1 MDFAKYDNFLDKL
14 NDTKNNILK
23 FDKRLEKQE
32 IGQQSYNDEKYDSYS
47 KPNPNASAT
56 SNTSNE
62 LDIEEKNK
70 YELDFEDGFEEDF
83 EEEFNKKGNNH
94 KEI

>member
-1 MDFAKYDNFLDKL
+1 MRKIWFIFSFQCNV
-14 NDTKNNILK
+14 
-23 FDKRLEKQE
+23 
-32 IGQQSYNDEKYDSYS
+32 SVV
-47 KPNPNASAT
+47 

-83 EEEFNKKGNNH
+83 EEEFNKKGNNY